1 MATMRTLKVTV
12 KPKNDEV
19 EEVEVPIDA
28 TAIQVIAAVR
38 EKVQGI
44 LPKYL
49 TIAWKSADGQTVTRA
64 HATPVSENITDKAC
78 VKEHSSTKVHVFSL
92 ILVFC

>member
-1 MATMRTLKVTV
+1 MATMRTLNVTV

-38 EKVQGI
+38 EKV
-44 LPKYL
+44 
-49 TIAWKSADGQTVTRA
+49 
-64 HATPVSENITDKAC
+64 
-78 VKEHSSTKVHVFSL
+78 
-92 ILVFC
+92 